1 MQTIPANEV
10 VDLSSGARGL
20 VHVSVFLAQAFA
32 QAAAVDVPA
41 PRAMAP
47 AVVQLV
53 RGPRRADIAKC
64 CGDHLPSCGTCMRR
78 LAVDAGVEQQWLAP
92 AINNGACALYASQE
106 RYGEL
111 YSAGK

>member
-10 VDLSSGARGL
+10 IDLSSGAGGL

-32 QAAAVDVPA
+32 QIAGVDAPA

-64 CGDHLPSCGTCMRR
+64 SGDHLPSCSTCMRR
-78 LAVDAGVEQQWLAP
+78 LAIDAGAEQQWAAP
-92 AINNGACALYASQE
+92 AIKNGACALYASQE
-106 RYGEL
+106 RYGDL
-111 YSAGK
+111 YAAGK